1 VSLLLALCLPLLTS
15 ADTKDRKAKEIPAI
29 KVRIYS
35 SVLAGYDENEAK
47 AGTEPML
54 KILARQIDFPMEL
67 DIDKGTTREDF
78 LAFGRNIADGVYH
91 LGVVWG
97 IEYGWLVQEHPELRV
112 LAVCA
117 PKKVANFLRYEVL
130 VRRSDRFADLKN
142 LKGKKL
148 ARYNGEGLLSKL
160 ILNDT
165 LKKNNLDPKD
175 FFLMNKPVRTARS
188 AIDSVLDGDADCVFV
203 EGSHYWKLK
212 ELRPTLSEDLA
223 VLCESEDCPVSAVI
237 GSPDTFKKLR
247 PGLWDQFQDA
257 LLAIHKTPEGEETIK
272 YWRIEAF
279 TKPDDAFHDGI
290 KKWVRR
296 IPISSLPS
304 RK

>member
-15 ADTKDRKAKEIPAI
+15 ADTKDRKAKETPAI

-35 SVLAGYDENEAK
+35 SLLAGFDENEAK

-54 KILARQIDFPMEL
+54 KILARQIDFPIEL
-67 DIDKGTTREDF
+67 DIAKGTTREEF
-78 LAFGRNIADGVYH
+78 LAFGRNIADGVHH

-97 IEYGWLVQEHPELRV
+97 IEYGWLVQEHPKLKV

-117 PKKVANFLRYEVL
+117 PRKVATVLRYLVL
-130 VRRSDRFADLKN
+130 VRRSDGFADLEK

-148 ARYNGEGLLSKL
+148 ARYEGEGLLSQE
-160 ILNDT
+160 ILNDM
-165 LKKNNLDPKD
+165 LRKKKLNPKD
-175 FFLMNKPVRTARS
+175 FFLVNKPVRTHRS

-203 EGSHYWKLK
+203 EGSHYWRLND
-212 ELRPTLSEDLA
+212 LRPTLSEDLA
-223 VLCESEDCPVSAVI
+223 ILCESEDCPVSVVI

-247 PGLWDQFQDA
+247 PGLWDQFHDA
-257 LLAIHKTPEGEETIK
+257 LLAIHRTPEGEETIK

-279 TKPDDAFHDGI
+279 TNPDDAFHDGI
-290 KKWVRR
+290 KKWVHR
-296 IPISSLPS
+296 IPISYPPS